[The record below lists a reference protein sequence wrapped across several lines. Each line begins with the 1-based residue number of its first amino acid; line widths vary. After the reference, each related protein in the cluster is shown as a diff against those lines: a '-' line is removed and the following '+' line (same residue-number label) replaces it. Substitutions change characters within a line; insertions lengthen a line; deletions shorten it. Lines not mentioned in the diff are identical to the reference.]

1 VGRTVWALLSRHLR
15 VWLLLA
21 VGAPVLA
28 WLLGKLGAAIE
39 RRRGPNA
46 LSKLSHAGRRFLERR
61 SRGPLRHRE
70 QPDPDRLA
78 R

>member
-1 VGRTVWALLSRHLR
+1 MGRTMWALFSRHLR

-28 WLLGKLGAAIE
+28 WLLGRLGEALE
-39 RRRGPNA
+39 RRRGPNT
-46 LSKLSHAGRRFLERR
+46 LSKLSHTGRRFLERR
-61 SRGPLRHRE
+61 SRGPLRPRE

>member
-1 VGRTVWALLSRHLR
+1 MWALFSRHLR
-15 VWLLLA
+15 MWLLLA
-21 VGAPVLA
+21 IGAPIAA
-28 WLLGKLGAAIE
+28 WLLGRIGEAIE

-46 LSKLSHAGRRFLERR
+46 FSKTLQAGSRFLERR
-61 SRGPLRHRE
+61 TRGPLRRRP

>member
-1 VGRTVWALLSRHLR
+1 MWALLSRHLR

-28 WLLGKLGAAIE
+28 WLLGKIGEALE
-39 RRRGPNA
+39 RRRGPNTV
-46 LSKLSHAGRRFLERR
+46 SRLSHSGRRFLERR
-61 SRGPLRHRE
+61 TRGPMRRRSP
-70 QPDPDRLA
+70 PDPDRLA

>member
-1 VGRTVWALLSRHLR
+1 MWALLSRHLR
-15 VWLLLA
+15 MWLLLA
-21 VGAPVLA
+21 VGAPVVA
-28 WLLGKLGAAIE
+28 WLLGRIGELVE

-46 LSKLSHAGRRFLERR
+46 LSKALQTGRRFLERR
-61 SRGPLRHRE
+61 SRGPLRHRT

>member
-1 VGRTVWALLSRHLR
+1 MWALFSRHLR
-15 VWLLLA
+15 MWLLMA
-21 VGAPVLA
+21 VGAPVAA
-28 WLLGKLGAAIE
+28 WLLGRLGEAVE

-46 LSKLSHAGRRFLERR
+46 FSGAMRSARRFLERR
-61 SRGPLRHRE
+61 SRGPLRRRP

>member
-1 VGRTVWALLSRHLR
+1 MWALLSRHLR

-21 VGAPVLA
+21 VGAPLLA
-28 WLLGKLGAAIE
+28 WVLGRIGEAIE
-39 RRRGPNA
+39 RRRGPNV
-46 LSKLSHAGRRFLERR
+46 LSRSAQAGRRFLERR
-61 SRGPLRHRE
+61 TRGPLRRRE